1 MRMTE
6 KCSASVRVS
15 VQSGAC
21 LVGIASGLLISGAA
35 HAGIGMTPFSLSL
48 SQDLTYDSN
57 VERVEGGRADTVS
70 ATSVTAGFDK
80 QYGRQTY
87 SAALTG
93 LIQRFQDLSIYNN
106 DGFTAEVKVAS
117 DLGDRSRVNASF
129 LRSRSL
135 QDFENRS
142 GVSDGK
148 RVVTNSNL
156 GLRFEHGLIAQWKV
170 MSDAGYSTA
179 DYDKAAEENRTSRSL
194 RVGVRHSPSDLLY
207 FETGLRHTMSDFPKR
222 RVLQGSVNEAIGEQI
237 NRWDV
242 DFQAGLTMTGLS
254 QLTARLNLTKEK
266 QDTKDASK
274 PDDSARDFSGVTGSL
289 AWSYTPRGK
298 LSYLVSLS
306 RDTNNSGGFTS
317 TTYTSLRDR
326 LNTSLDVTAL
336 WRLTQKLNVR
346 GNAGV
351 THIQEQERLQLDGD
365 DLSEDSSG
373 TRGKVSLSLNYDLDR
388 NWGFSCEVVRTE
400 RTRTVF
406 NSGFSSNLYSCNGT
420 FLMD

>member
-1 MRMTE
+1 MTE
-6 KCSASVRVS
+6 TCFASVRVS
-15 VQSGAC
+15 SQSGAC
-21 LVGIASGLLISGAA
+21 LVGIASSLLISGVA

-48 SQDLTYDSN
+48 SQGFSHDSN
-57 VERVEGGRADTVS
+57 VERVDGGRADTVS
-70 ATSVTAGFDK
+70 VTSVTAGLEK

-87 SAALTG
+87 SAAVTG
-93 LIQRFQDLSIYNN
+93 LIQRFQDLSVYNN
-106 DGFTAEVKVAS
+106 DGFTAEMAFAS
-117 DLGDRSRVNASF
+117 ELGDRSRVNASF

-142 GVSDGK
+142 GVADGK

-156 GLRFEHGLIAQWKV
+156 SLRFEHGLIAQWKV
-170 MSDAGYSTA
+170 MGDVGYSAA

-194 RVGVRHSPSDLLY
+194 RLGVRHSPSDLLY
-207 FETGLRHTMSDFPKR
+207 YETGLRHTMSDFPNR
-222 RVLQGSVNEAIGEQI
+222 RVLQGTLGEAVGEQI

-274 PDDSARDFSGVTGSL
+274 LDDPARDFSGVTGSL

-317 TTYTSLRDR
+317 TTYTSLRDK
-326 LNTSLDVTAL
+326 LNTSLDLTAL
-336 WRLTQKLNVR
+336 WRLTQKLSVR

-351 THIQEQERLQLDGD
+351 TFIEEEERLQLDGD

-373 TRGKVSLSLNYDLDR
+373 TRGKASLSLKYELDR
-388 NWGFSCEVVRTE
+388 NWEVSCEVVRTE

-406 NSGFSSNLYSCNGT
+406 NSGFSSNLYSCSGT